1 MASEY
6 SQDKR
11 TATSNTGST
20 MTGYPYYTPSRTM
33 LAADD
38 DDVHVSPNSSPPGG
52 SSSDKWLLLPQTPPI
67 RLDHIGNS
75 PVHVL
80 SSSTPFDS
88 LSSLRRRASMAM
100 SSLPQTRRA
109 DGDDQISVAACETD
123 LQRDVRSECMGP
135 SGRPHCILWQ
145 SSTLSSSVFDKG
157 KGVAVVEE
165 ERSPD
170 SDCAVTE
177 ARAPGLDA
185 EQVGQR
191 REHWTATSTGD
202 TASQYLA
209 GPLVSGLFRGLASSS
224 ERTMF
229 AQDDVYSAASSTA
242 PWPAPAEILRLD
254 PTPTSL
260 AAAIGTSIDD
270 DEGSAASNTGWATP
284 CASTSEVMHTSLTEL
299 SIQLAYVERMQ
310 NDLPSPRAQFS
321 SHRAEPPRRFSKS
334 FTTALSRASP
344 SSRTRPPTPF
354 RLDSTSFLAGVTT
367 SAGAS
372 PLTPLPSSARNAG
385 GSGARHREE
394 LLELST
400 SEVSSASTPFVDK
413 SPSSDI
419 FRVRARSRSL
429 PVMLQKP
436 LRVTPVVQ
444 VESRRAKEL
453 NRLLESG
460 FVTVLSSPTL
470 ESSPVVGLNSNPQ
483 SKPRDIFGALP
494 YEVQARIL
502 CSLIHIHIDEH
513 ERLVADGKWRDPI
526 VLRSRWRGEASGRR
540 ELVKCARVS
549 RLWKTL
555 AFDGQTWPV
564 LDAASIGPDVFSSP
578 ALLRLA
584 EGAGTFVRKVDLSNM
599 AQMTGYTIVEMT
611 RLVGSERGQTNLT
624 SINLHGCS
632 SISNSSLAFL
642 LARSPNLRKLN
653 FLALAAVDDETLR
666 ILGESAQDLE
676 DLNVSRCSVLHA
688 TDLYFIASPLKRLG
702 ASRMHG
708 ASDRVIGE
716 VLRRQTALESLDLSS
731 SHRLT
736 DQVFQSDTSL
746 SSLDALRHL
755 NLSSCPL
762 LTDETLACLV
772 DHVPHL
778 ETFELAHNRQIGANN
793 ALKRLLHST
802 PLLKRLDLE
811 GSIVLEDVALSGVA
825 NDSDLPELE
834 WLVLSGCTT
843 LTQQCLAS
851 IARSQGLPKLKILE
865 LDGTHIDEV
874 SIASFV
880 IRQHQ
885 KHLQPF
891 SPQLPSPDGSLP
903 CSAQELPSKISILDA
918 HFHTRRLQRQL
929 SRHIRTRDG
938 RRGYEFRHFAY
949 ADFDTVVPQEST
961 WSINPAMQELE
972 GSTRVVLRSFEGN
985 ADVDGLHLRA
995 GSSRARTWSG
1005 SGRTG
1010 CIVS

>member
-1 MASEY
+1 MASGY

-20 MTGYPYYTPSRTM
+20 MSGYPHDTPSTSM
-33 LAADD
+33 LAADE
-38 DDVHVSPNSSPPGG
+38 DDVHVSPNSSPAGG
-52 SSSDKWLLLPQTPPI
+52 ASSDKWLLLPQTPPI
-67 RLDHIGNS
+67 TLDHIGNS

-80 SSSTPFDS
+80 SSSPPFES

-109 DGDDQISVAACETD
+109 DGDDQISVAGETD
-123 LQRDVRSECMGP
+123 LQRDVRSESMGP

-170 SDCAVTE
+170 CAVTE
-177 ARAPGLDA
+177 ARAPGTDA

-191 REHWTATSTGD
+191 REHWTATSTGV

-209 GPLVSGLFRGLASSS
+209 GPLVAGLSQSLASSS
-224 ERTMF
+224 ERSMF
-229 AQDDVYSAASSTA
+229 AQDDAHSAASSIA
-242 PWPAPAEILRLD
+242 PWPAPTEILRLD
-254 PTPTSL
+254 PTPTPL
-260 AAAIGTSIDD
+260 AAAIGTSIDG

-284 CASTSEVMHTSLTEL
+284 CASTSEMMHISLTEL
-299 SIQLAYVERMQ
+299 SIQLTYVERMQ

-321 SHRAEPPRRFSKS
+321 SHRAKPPRRFSKS

-354 RLDSTSFLAGVTT
+354 RLDSTSSLAGMTT
-367 SAGAS
+367 SASAS
-372 PLTPLPSSARNAG
+372 PLTPSPSPARNG
-385 GSGARHREE
+385 GSGARHRGE

-400 SEVSSASTPFVDK
+400 SEASSASTPFVDK

-444 VESRRAKEL
+444 VDSRRAKEL
-453 NRLLESG
+453 NRLLESD

-470 ESSPVVGLNSNPQ
+470 ESSPVVDSDSDPQ
-483 SKPRDIFGALP
+483 SKPRDIFGTLP

-502 CSLIHIHIDEH
+502 CSLVHIHIDEH
-513 ERLVADGKWRDPI
+513 ERLVADGKWRGPV
-526 VLRSRWRGEASGRR
+526 VLRTRWRGEASGRR

-549 RLWKTL
+549 RLWRNL
-555 AFDGQTWPV
+555 AFDGQTWPI
-564 LDAASIGPDVFSSP
+564 LDVASIGPDVFSSP

-599 AQMTGYTIVEMT
+599 AQTTGYTIVEMT

-624 SINLHGCS
+624 SINLQGCS

-666 ILGESAQDLE
+666 ILGKSAQNLE

-688 TDLYFIASPLKRLG
+688 TSLYFITSPLKRLG
-702 ASRMHG
+702 ASRMHS

-736 DQVFQSDTSL
+736 DQVFQSNTSL

-755 NLSSCPL
+755 NLSSCRL

-778 ETFELAHNRQIGANN
+778 ETFEIAYNRQIGAND

-811 GSIVLEDVALSGVA
+811 GSIVLEDAALSGVA
-825 NDSDLPELE
+825 NCSDLPELE

-961 WSINPAMQELE
+961 WSINPAIQELE

-985 ADVDGLHLRA
+985 ADVDGLHSRT
-995 GSSRARTWSG
+995 GPSRARTWSG